1 MRTSVI
7 IIRGI
12 LLLVMVGAIVVIDTQ
27 EIPLQYACCMLG
39 IPFVLFAISFIPK
52 RKPKTPPY

>member
-12 LLLVMVGAIVVIDTQ
+12 LLLVMVGAIVVIDTH
-27 EIPLQYACCMLG
+27 EIPLERACFMLG
-39 IPFVLFAISFIPK
+39 IPFLFFVISFIPK
-52 RKPKTPPY
+52 RKPKPPPY